1 MASTTPYGS
10 ISAPQEEHDTS
21 TAINSSSSS
30 STVRFGTP
38 EALEHVQKL
47 TDVSGKVR
55 QLDLAQSRVNDTLLR
70 TDAIIKRGNCIDGVM
85 KALQT
90 EDFESAHQLE
100 GIFRKRLS
108 TVVDQR
114 DHLAILRFI
123 RVYSPLGLENQ
134 SSNSNPL
141 PLLLNQNQV
150 NFVACLKNLFK
161 DIVLAIEENNEI
173 LRSNLYG
180 EAGIVYAIC
189 ELQDEC
195 DSRGS
200 LILKK
205 YMEYQKLVKLTFE
218 INTSKGNLLSV
229 GVQGPEPRDIELYL
243 EEILQ
248 LKQLGKDYTNYI
260 VSKIRGLSSVDP
272 EMLPRA
278 TRAFRSKNFS
288 KVVQDITGYYVILE
302 GFFMVENVRNA
313 NSNDEHVLDSLTTSM
328 VDNVFYVL
336 QS

>member
-1 MASTTPYGS
+1 MRREEHGMEESRGPLGVPPWAAPHGVFFEHWSLGLPLGLLSWAPYG
-10 ISAPQEEHDTS
+10 
-21 TAINSSSSS
+21 
-30 STVRFGTP
+30 
-38 EALEHVQKL
+38 
-47 TDVSGKVR
+47 
-55 QLDLAQSRVNDTLLR
+55 LDDLGFKTMWASLDSLGLAQLTSSRVNDTLLR
-70 TDAIIKRGNCIDGVM
+70 IDAIIERGNCIDGAE
-85 KALQT
+85 KALQI
-90 EDFESAHQLE
+90 EDFESTVKYIQTFLQIDAKYRDSGSDQRELYLASKKQLE
-100 GIFRKRLS
+100 GIVRKRLS
-108 TVVDQR
+108 AAV
-114 DHLAILRFI
+114 
-123 RVYSPLGLENQ
+123 GLNSSRNQ

-260 VSKIRGLSSVDP
+260 VSKIRGLSSVDQ
-272 EMLPRA
+272 ELLPRA
-278 TRAFRSKNFS
+278 TRAFRSGNFS
-288 KVVQDITGYYVILE
+288 KFVQDITC
-302 GFFMVENVRNA
+302 
-313 NSNDEHVLDSLTTSM
+313 
-328 VDNVFYVL
+328 
-336 QS
+336 